1 MQIVILGEPRTKKN
15 HPVIAKTKTG
25 RLFILPSQE
34 YRNYEQIALSQ
45 IAFTD
50 KINYPVNL
58 KCKYYMK
65 TRRRV
70 DLCNLLEATCD
81 ILVKAGVLEDDCSR
95 IVAAH
100 NGSGVYYDKE
110 NPRCEIEIEQIEVPA
125 NAI

>member
-15 HPVIAKTKTG
+15 SAVIAKTRSG
-25 RLFILPSQE
+25 RPFILPSQQ

-45 IAFTD
+45 MPPMD
-50 KINYPVNL
+50 KVDYPVNV

-65 TRRRV
+65 TRRKV

-81 ILVKAGVLEDDCSR
+81 ILVKAGVLEDDCSS

-100 NGSGVYYDKE
+100 NGSGVFYDKE
-110 NPRCEIEIEQIEVPA
+110 NPRVEIEIERIEMQA
-125 NAI
+125 NAL